1 MDLLGRR
8 RFGGSGVTA
17 AVVVAVGRCWLRSCC
32 VPCSRQFFKGVIQF
46 LDKGFDVVEV
56 VQIIPQEC
64 IQLCI
69 AGQICRSCAAG
80 RGGVSVIPQVRVPS
94 ASWSSFSTFLAAGRG
109 GDP

>member
-1 MDLLGRR
+1 MLGGVEEHRL
-8 RFGGSGVTA
+8 RFLMGGVADGPSGEGGLA
-17 AVVVAVGRCWLRSCC
+17 GERGYGGGVAVGRCWLRSCC

-69 AGQICRSCAAG
+69 VGQI
-80 RGGVSVIPQVRVPS
+80 
-94 ASWSSFSTFLAAGRG
+94 
-109 GDP
+109 